1 MSINRTNAMI
11 HLRLLLRDRILTG
24 SPILG
29 WTALPLRLAIGYGFL
44 AHGWAKLSR
53 GPDSFGM
60 VLQTLGVPLPNLA
73 AWLTTAV
80 ELGGGAAVVAGV
92 FLPLVGVP
100 LAVVLLTALATIHY
114 QYGYFSVKLAE
125 VSSTGTKFGTV
136 GYEIITI
143 YLAGVVA
150 LALGGPGRLS
160 LQPIA
165 DRLLARQLPD
175 AALPAKS

>member
-1 MSINRTNAMI
+1 MGYF
-11 HLRLLLRDRILTG
+11 HLLLRDRALTN

-53 GPDSFGM
+53 GPDSFGQ
-60 VLQTLGVPLPNLA
+60 VLATLGVPLPDLA
-73 AWLTTAV
+73 AWLTTIV
-80 ELGGGAAVVAGV
+80 ELAGGAAVIAGI
-92 FLPLVGVP
+92 FLPLVSIP
-100 LAVVLLTALATIHY
+100 LAIVLLTALSSIHF

-125 VSSTGTKFGTV
+125 VTAAGTKFGTV

-143 YLAGVVA
+143 YLAGLVA

-160 LQPIA
+160 LQPLV
-165 DRLLARQLPD
+165 DRLVGPASRGESPMRQP
-175 AALPAKS
+175 